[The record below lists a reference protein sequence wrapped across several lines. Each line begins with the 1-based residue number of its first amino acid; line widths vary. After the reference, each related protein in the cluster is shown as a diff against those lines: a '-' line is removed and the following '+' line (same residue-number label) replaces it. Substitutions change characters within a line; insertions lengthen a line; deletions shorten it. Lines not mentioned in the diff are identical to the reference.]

1 MTDFIVNF
9 LALLGAALIVGGVA
23 LVSIPAALI
32 VGGALLMLL
41 AFAIARVADERNK
54 RAAT

>member
-1 MTDFIVNF
+1 MIDFVVNF
-9 LALLGAALIVGGVA
+9 LALLGAALIVAGAA

-32 VGGALLMLL
+32 VGGGLLLLL

-54 RAAT
+54 RAAR